1 MTIALTSDIKSRISI
16 KINNMLY
23 FIYIKT
29 LIILTKMQG
38 REETAEERRERWM
51 AKEAEKAVEG
61 GRKVKKIKCSKCG
74 QELDEFV
81 DVRGRT
87 LCFDCYAM
95 EEERFSIP

>member
-1 MTIALTSDIKSRISI
+1 MSE
-16 KINNMLY
+16 
-23 FIYIKT
+23 
-29 LIILTKMQG
+29 

-74 QELDEFV
+74 QELDEFI

-95 EEERFSIP
+95 EGESFLIA

>member
-1 MTIALTSDIKSRISI
+1 
-16 KINNMLY
+16 
-23 FIYIKT
+23 
-29 LIILTKMQG
+29 
-38 REETAEERRERWM
+38 M